1 LQVVTSPCCPR
12 QLPDVISNSLFL
24 DAGSPTPAVHRVLAP
39 VSSTVPSAF
48 PKGKVGRLPAAIPL
62 ETTSCGGTF
71 EVADISLCS
80 GLQVCSP
87 PRSSLPLRILP
98 QGSRGFY
105 VRAERGSLPP
115 RASDMLTAR
124 RQAIGGTGTCTPLDC
139 GLVGCSFPRSPLS
152 FRTASFPQYG
162 WKAGCP
168 SGAFLGDRRL
178 KPAPDIRR
186 PPSSLHPPFVH
197 FVVATV
203 VRSESGLRT
212 RSCTAMR
219 WNTPPT
225 PGALAR
231 VRVVVSRSVIT

>member
-1 LQVVTSPCCPR
+1 M
-12 QLPDVISNSLFL
+12 
-24 DAGSPTPAVHRVLAP
+24 LA
-39 VSSTVPSAF
+39 
-48 PKGKVGRLPAAIPL
+48 I
-62 ETTSCGGTF
+62 
-71 EVADISLCS
+71 S
-80 GLQVCSP
+80 GL
-87 PRSSLPLRILP
+87 
-98 QGSRGFY
+98 SRGFNTCCLRFKSGVAITHAKLASGWLARLY
-105 VRAERGSLPP
+105 REGVEPSGSLQKV
-115 RASDMLTAR
+115 SDHILVPLFWIYPGAR
-124 RQAIGGTGTCTPLDC
+124 
-139 GLVGCSFPRSPLS
+139 
-152 FRTASFPQYG
+152 
-162 WKAGCP
+162 KAGCP

>member
-1 LQVVTSPCCPR
+1 MEKRSRRRTRDLVTQTASQGLSENEIGCAR
-12 QLPDVISNSLFL
+12 ISMMARSTNAPFKGRIQMRKTNPLHLF
-24 DAGSPTPAVHRVLAP
+24 
-39 VSSTVPSAF
+39 
-48 PKGKVGRLPAAIPL
+48 
-62 ETTSCGGTF
+62 TF
-71 EVADISLCS
+71 
-80 GLQVCSP
+80 GLQRTAGPYRWSG
-87 PRSSLPLRILP
+87 RIEARIGLRMMP
-98 QGSRGFY
+98 
-105 VRAERGSLPP
+105 
-115 RASDMLTAR
+115 T
-124 RQAIGGTGTCTPLDC
+124 
-139 GLVGCSFPRSPLS
+139 FPRSPLS

-162 WKAGCP
+162 WKADCP

-178 KPAPDIRR
+178 KPAPGIRR